1 MYRPHHYSRAIAAH
15 AALAAGLSVVLWAL
29 PATAQPANPPSPSAE
44 APPQPPAGESP
55 AADPATEQPE
65 EREAIVTLRSGQRI
79 QGILVKADADQVVI
93 RVAGIEAPF
102 AAADVERYDLLPPLM
117 ERYRELRK
125 AVGDD
130 PDQII
135 GLAQW
140 LRDREKY
147 ELALAEVERALTHNA
162 EHGPSRRL
170 KHELEQLI
178 LLRMRAIRPTT
189 PKPAREGDVPGG
201 AEAGP
206 RRLRASDVPVLS
218 AAQVGL
224 MRVYE
229 VDLAEKPRLVIPRE
243 AIDALIEKHAG
254 HPLIPVTKEGRD
266 ALYRKDPAHLL
277 DLIFRLQARDLYSQ
291 VQVLD
296 LPGSVR
302 KYRDGV
308 QATWLLNS
316 CATAACHGGTD
327 AGRFVLATRRPNAD
341 PTVFTNLLILQ
352 RFKMADGRALIDWE
366 HPERSPLLHMGL
378 PRNDSIHPHPPA
390 PMGSSGRD
398 GWKSI
403 FRSTDDRLF
412 ERGVEWIRSMYRP
425 RPEYPIDYEP
435 IKPFSPPPAQ
445 TPPSPNVPP
454 AESLPAATPPPG
466 TTPPPVPAGA
476 DPSPSGPGGD
486 PPPGGASS
494 PNPAEPPPR

>member
-1 MYRPHHYSRAIAAH
+1 MRRRPPSAQTLCNAAAAGLLLLIAG
-15 AALAAGLSVVLWAL
+15 AAPAAAGLSEPPTE
-29 PATAQPANPPSPSAE
+29 PA
-44 APPQPPAGESP
+44 APPQAQPPQADPPA
-55 AADPATEQPE
+55 EQEE
-65 EREAIVTLRSGQRI
+65 EREAIVTLRTGQRI
-79 QGILVKADADQVVI
+79 QGILVKADAQQVVI

-243 AIDALIEKHAG
+243 AIDTLIEKHAG
-254 HPLIPVTKEGRD
+254 HPLIPITKEGRD
-266 ALYRKDPAHLL
+266 ALYRKDPAHIL
-277 DLIFRLQARDLYSQ
+277 DLIFRLQARDLYPQ

-352 RFKMADGRALIDWE
+352 RFKMTDGRSLIDWE
-366 HPERSPLLHMGL
+366 HPERSPLLQMGL
-378 PRNDSIHPHPPA
+378 PRNDSISPHPPA

-425 RPEYPIDYEP
+425 RPDYPIDYEP
-435 IKPFSPPPAQ
+435 IKPFAPPPPPASAPSPAPASTPSTPAPPAG
-445 TPPSPNVPP
+445 TPPGPTPTGTDP
-454 AESLPAATPPPG
+454 AQ
-466 TTPPPVPAGA
+466 
-476 DPSPSGPGGD
+476 PSPGVD

-494 PNPAEPPPR
+494 PGQAEPPPR